1 MSKGNSSGFTALE
14 VAVTLAIIAVLASIS
29 MPSFLKWL
37 QGHRLRGA
45 AINLTADLE
54 MAKIRAMRE
63 GSFVSV
69 QLAAGNYAVFIDDGS
84 GGGVAGDMIQ
94 NGTERVIQTRQL
106 PAGVSVPLNELT
118 LANNRMRFNSRGL
131 APDVVGSEL
140 IPLVNS
146 TGRKELR
153 VNRLGNIRTQ

>member
-94 NGTERVIQTRQL
+94 NGTERAIQTRQL

-131 APDVVGSEL
+131 APDIVGAEL

>member
-94 NGTERVIQTRQL
+94 NGTERAIQTRQL
-106 PAGVSVPLNELT
+106 PAGVSVPLNEVT
-118 LANNRMRFNSRGL
+118 LANKRMRFNSRGL
-131 APDVVGSEL
+131 APDIVGAEL

-153 VNRLGNIRTQ
+153 LNRLGNIRTQ

>member
-1 MSKGNSSGFTALE
+1 MSKGSNTGFTALE

-84 GGGVAGDMIQ
+84 GGGIAGDMIQ

-131 APDVVGSEL
+131 APDIVGAEL

>member
-1 MSKGNSSGFTALE
+1 MSKDNNSGFTAFE
-14 VAVTLAIIAVLASIS
+14 VAVTLAVVAVLASIS

-63 GSFVSV
+63 GSFVAV
-69 QLAAGNYAVFIDDGS
+69 QLAAGAYTIFIDNGS

-94 NGTERVIQTRQL
+94 NGTERAIQTRQL
-106 PAGVSVPLNELT
+106 PAGVSVALGELT
-118 LANNRMRFNSRGL
+118 LVNNRIRFNSRGL
-131 APDVVGSEL
+131 APDIVAAEL

>member
-1 MSKGNSSGFTALE
+1 MSKGSNTGFTALE

-106 PAGVSVPLNELT
+106 PAGVSVPLNEVT

-131 APDVVGSEL
+131 APDIVGAEL

>member
-1 MSKGNSSGFTALE
+1 
-14 VAVTLAIIAVLASIS
+14 

-69 QLAAGNYAVFIDDGS
+69 QLAAGNYTVFIDDGS

-94 NGTERVIQTRQL
+94 NGTERAIQTRQL
-106 PAGVSVPLNELT
+106 PAGVSVPLNEVT
-118 LANNRMRFNSRGL
+118 LANKRMRFNSRGL
-131 APDVVGSEL
+131 APDIVGAEL

-153 VNRLGNIRTQ
+153 LNRLGNIRTQ

>member
-131 APDVVGSEL
+131 APDIVGAEL

>member
-84 GGGVAGDMIQ
+84 GGGVSGDMIQ

-131 APDVVGSEL
+131 APDIVGAEL

>member
-1 MSKGNSSGFTALE
+1 MSKDKNSGFTALE

-45 AINLTADLE
+45 AINLSADLE

-69 QLAAGNYAVFIDDGS
+69 QLAAANYTIFIDDGS
-84 GGGVAGDMIQ
+84 GGGVAGDMVQ
-94 NGTERVIQTRQL
+94 NGAERVIQLRQL
-106 PAGVSVPLNELT
+106 PAGVSVPLGEVT
-118 LANNRMRFNSRGL
+118 LVNNRMRFNSRGL
-131 APDVVGSEL
+131 APDIVAAER
-140 IPLVNS
+140 IPLVNAA
-146 TGRKELR
+146 GRKELR

>member
-1 MSKGNSSGFTALE
+1 MSKGSNTGFTALE

-131 APDVVGSEL
+131 APDIVGAEL

>member
-69 QLAAGNYAVFIDDGS
+69 QLAAGNYTVFIDDGS
-84 GGGVAGDMIQ
+84 GGGIAGDMIQ
-94 NGTERVIQTRQL
+94 NGTERAIQTRQL

-131 APDVVGSEL
+131 APDIVGAEL

>member
-1 MSKGNSSGFTALE
+1 
-14 VAVTLAIIAVLASIS
+14 
-29 MPSFLKWL
+29 
-37 QGHRLRGA
+37 
-45 AINLTADLE
+45 
-54 MAKIRAMRE
+54 
-63 GSFVSV
+63 
-69 QLAAGNYAVFIDDGS
+69 
-84 GGGVAGDMIQ
+84 
-94 NGTERVIQTRQL
+94 
-106 PAGVSVPLNELT
+106 LNELT